1 MKYAGF
7 LISVTGGALLVAGQG
22 GGRPPP
28 PTPVLAFKC
37 FGSVP
42 EARSNPLAVS
52 SNFLSA
58 GVPHHEKKIY
68 RNLTFISWIYFLGQA
83 GGCAMEKHYPN
94 SAVQLARSGKGAGR
108 ALPSRQCLSNP
119 PLAACTEAVSK
130 TPALPA
136 AQRRCLPLC
145 QPS

>member
-7 LISVTGGALLVAGQG
+7 LISVTGGAFLVAGQG

-58 GVPHHEKKIY
+58 GVPHHEKKI
-68 RNLTFISWIYFLGQA
+68 I
-83 GGCAMEKHYPN
+83 
-94 SAVQLARSGKGAGR
+94 
-108 ALPSRQCLSNP
+108 
-119 PLAACTEAVSK
+119 
-130 TPALPA
+130 
-136 AQRRCLPLC
+136 
-145 QPS
+145 